1 MRNSDIMSDILNV
14 LSDYQI
20 HTMSEIADKVEVSRQ
35 TVHKYIQSLSNHYN
49 IETFVGGINRGGVR
63 LIGKKTID
71 IDYLSDDDLQL
82 VITQL
87 GPLLQ
92 RSDGI
97 KRFVFN
103 LDRLVV
109 KEQENDRFRKK
120 DYTRE
125 IG

>member
-14 LSDYQI
+14 LYDYQI

-35 TVHKYIQSLSNHYN
+35 TVHKYIQSLSKYYN

-71 IDYLSDDDLQL
+71 IDYLSNDDLQL
-82 VITQL
+82 VIEQL
-87 GPLLQ
+87 RPLLQ

-97 KRFVFN
+97 KRLVSN

-109 KEQENDRFRKK
+109 KEQEYDRFRKENCSRK
-120 DYTRE
+120 V
-125 IG
+125 G